1 MAGIRMENKI
11 YEVGMYC
18 RLSKDDGTDNESA
31 SIATQKSILT
41 DYVKKQGWHLAKTY
55 VDDGYSGTN
64 FQRPSFQNMIK
75 DIESGL
81 INCVITK
88 DLSRLGRNYLDC
100 GLYLEVFFPEHN
112 VRYIAVN
119 DGVDTLNKSAMD
131 ITPFRNILNE
141 MYSADVSVKIK
152 SAYRARFQQGKFMGT
167 TAPYGY
173 VKDPADHN
181 HLLIDD
187 KVAHVVRE
195 IFDLALAGNG
205 IAKIRKH
212 INKQHILR
220 PAAYAAEQGATGYE
234 RYFEENEE
242 NRYIWSENS
251 VRGIL
256 RSPIYAGN
264 LAGYKR
270 IAANMK
276 SKKRPSKLPEEWE
289 VIPDTHEGIVTQ
301 EEFDTV
307 QQLITSRR
315 LPENKGGFEN
325 IFAGVIKC
333 ADCGYAMRAMSANRR
348 KRPDIIDCVQ
358 YSCNNYGRYG
368 NIMCTAHSIEARDLF
383 NAVLTDINRF
393 ADMAVNDEKAVR
405 AIEKRLTETDQSKA
419 KALEKEQ
426 RKLNKRLAELDR
438 LFSSLYEDKVME
450 RITERNFEM
459 MSGKY
464 QKEQLEIEA
473 RLKEVT
479 ETLSDSYEKTQGV
492 RDFLS
497 LIRNYQGIKELDATI
512 INALID
518 KILVSEREKLTDGM
532 VRQEI
537 KIYYKFIGFVG
548 ELHITPT
555 KRWTAL
561 KPKNCTVCGVEYVP
575 RSGISKYCPACAKK
589 IQREKSNE
597 SKRRSRERNRQ
608 ACIELSAK
616 NDRLIWSAKKKVR
629 HRKKC
634 LRIAIMLIA
643 ICGVGTVALTTN
655 DSVAFASGFIQKNI
669 STIVQD
675 VKNIGVDAH
684 EKKAISLE
692 EGRSYAEECVKE
704 IWGLKGR
711 LEVDKIEDRQISKDG
726 KIVDESTYYFGAGQ
740 IVYVVGL
747 NRTDGELIEIYC
759 LNPHLQQD
767 TCLDE
772 QALIQ
777 KMYDLKSDAI
787 YFNGGEQV
795 EEWSL
800 RYESFMDEKTGE
812 MLKDGKIYYIYRT
825 DKKMIELAYD
835 VDHDC
840 VDSIVIFE
848 DYSQYRSE
856 HETSRFLGIE
866 NGY

>member
-479 ETLSDSYEKTQGV
+479 ETLSV
-492 RDFLS
+492 PFP
-497 LIRNYQGIKELDATI
+497 
-512 INALID
+512 
-518 KILVSEREKLTDGM
+518 VS
-532 VRQEI
+532 
-537 KIYYKFIGFVG
+537 
-548 ELHITPT
+548 
-555 KRWTAL
+555 WTV
-561 KPKNCTVCGVEYVP
+561 KM
-575 RSGISKYCPACAKK
+575 
-589 IQREKSNE
+589 
-597 SKRRSRERNRQ
+597 
-608 ACIELSAK
+608 
-616 NDRLIWSAKKKVR
+616 KKKQKETQDILSYHSQAAGCSDKAR
-629 HRKKC
+629 AK
-634 LRIAIMLIA
+634 
-643 ICGVGTVALTTN
+643 
-655 DSVAFASGFIQKNI
+655 ASG
-669 STIVQD
+669 
-675 VKNIGVDAH
+675 
-684 EKKAISLE
+684 
-692 EGRSYAEECVKE
+692 GRQPIEECGRT
-704 IWGLKGR
+704 GL
-711 LEVDKIEDRQISKDG
+711 
-726 KIVDESTYYFGAGQ
+726 
-740 IVYVVGL
+740 
-747 NRTDGELIEIYC
+747 
-759 LNPHLQQD
+759 
-767 TCLDE
+767 
-772 QALIQ
+772 
-777 KMYDLKSDAI
+777 
-787 YFNGGEQV
+787 
-795 EEWSL
+795 
-800 RYESFMDEKTGE
+800 
-812 MLKDGKIYYIYRT
+812 
-825 DKKMIELAYD
+825 
-835 VDHDC
+835 
-840 VDSIVIFE
+840 
-848 DYSQYRSE
+848 
-856 HETSRFLGIE
+856 
-866 NGY
+866 

>member
-616 NDRLIWSAKKKVR
+616 NDRLIWNAKKKVR
-629 HRKKC
+629 HRKKY

-643 ICGVGTVALTTN
+643 ICGVGTAALTMD

-669 STIVQD
+669 SAIVQD
-675 VKNIGVDAH
+675 VENIGADVH
-684 EKKAISLE
+684 EKKSVSLE

-777 KMYDLKSDAI
+777 KMYDQKSDAI

-800 RYESFMDEKTGE
+800 RYESYMDEKTGE
-812 MLKDGKIYYIYRT
+812 MLKDGKTYYIYRT

-835 VDHDC
+835 VDQDC

-848 DYSQYRSE
+848 DYSKYRSE